1 MPILESS
8 VFAESE
14 QCAANRKA
22 HQVLIDEFRSLER
35 KVVETS
41 AKVEAR
47 FRERGQLLPR
57 ERISRLID
65 RGTTFLELSS
75 LAGLGMHED
84 DGHSHV
90 FGGGIIAGIGF
101 ISGIRCMIQASDS
114 GIRSGA
120 NHPMGTQKLLR
131 IQQIA
136 MENKLPLVQLVE
148 SAGANLL
155 LQSELFVPG
164 GAVFGNMA
172 RLSAMG
178 CPVISLVHGSS
189 TAGGAYQAGLAD
201 YIILVR
207 GRSKVFLAGPPL
219 LKAATGEIADDESL
233 GGAEM
238 HAQGT
243 GLGEYLAE
251 DDGDAI
257 RIARELFSRFPAQ
270 FPAQPK
276 PAVKPPRYPAEDLLD
291 VASVDYRKPYDV
303 REVLARIVDDSD
315 FLEFKADWDSYT
327 ICGHADIEGKKVGLI
342 GNNGPITAAGAAKA
356 THFIQF
362 CCQLGVPLVFLQN
375 TTGFIVGVEAERA
388 GIVKHGSK
396 LIQAVTNAA
405 VPKITIQIGASF
417 GAGYYAMC
425 GRGFGP
431 RFIFSWPNNRLSVMG
446 GEQAAKVLAI
456 VGEASARRKGL
467 EPDHAAIAAQSAE
480 VSAAYED
487 EGRALFATAR
497 IWNDG
502 IIDPR
507 DTRAVISFC
516 LDTCIEADLKAP
528 FANSFGVARI

>member
-8 VFAESE
+8 VFIESE
-14 QCAANRKA
+14 QSASNRKA
-22 HQVLIDEFRSLER
+22 HLALIDEFRSLER

-41 AKVEAR
+41 ARVEAR

-65 RGTTFLELSS
+65 RGSTFLELSS

-90 FGGGIIAGIGF
+90 FGGGIIAGIGH
-101 ISGIRCMIQASDS
+101 IAGIRCMIQASDS
-114 GIRSGA
+114 GIRGGA

-131 IQQIA
+131 LQEIA

-172 RLSAMG
+172 RLSAAG
-178 CPVISLVHGSS
+178 IPVVSLVHGSS

-201 YIILVR
+201 YIIMVR

-219 LKAATGEIADDESL
+219 LLAATGEVADDESL
-233 GGAEM
+233 GGAEL
-238 HAQGT
+238 HSQVT
-243 GLGEYLAE
+243 GLGEWLAE
-251 DDGDAI
+251 DDSDAI
-257 RIARELFSRFPAQ
+257 RIARELFSRFPA
-270 FPAQPK
+270 PIPPHPK
-276 PAVKPPRYPAEDLLD
+276 LPVKPPRYPAEELLD

-303 REVLARIVDDSD
+303 REVIARIVDDSD

-327 ICGHADIEGKKVGLI
+327 ICGHADIEGKKVGMI

-362 CCQLGVPLVFLQN
+362 SCQMGVPLVFLQN

-396 LIQAVTNAA
+396 LIQAVTNAT
-405 VPKITIQIGASF
+405 VPKITVQIGAAF

-431 RFIFSWPNNRLSVMG
+431 RFVFSWPNNRQSVMG

-456 VGEASARRKGL
+456 VGEASARRKGQ
-467 EPDHAAIAAQSAE
+467 EPDHAAIAAQTGKVTS
-480 VSAAYED
+480 AYED

-507 DTRAVISFC
+507 DTRAVLSFC
-516 LDTCIEADLKAP
+516 LDTCIEADIKAP
-528 FANSFGVARI
+528 NANTFGVARI

>member
-1 MPILESS
+1 MEP
-8 VFAESE
+8 
-14 QCAANRKA
+14 
-22 HQVLIDEFRSLER
+22 
-35 KVVETS
+35 
-41 AKVEAR
+41 R

-57 ERISRLID
+57 ERISRVID
-65 RGTTFLELSS
+65 RGSTFLELCS

-90 FGGGIIAGIGF
+90 FGGGLIAGIGH
-101 ISGIRCMIQASDS
+101 IAGIRCMIQASDS
-114 GIRSGA
+114 GIRGGA

-136 MENKLPLVQLVE
+136 LENKLPLLQMVE

-172 RLSAMG
+172 RLSAAG
-178 CPVISLVHGSS
+178 LPVVSLVHGSS

-201 YIILVR
+201 YIIMVR
-207 GRSKVFLAGPPL
+207 NRSKVFLAGPPL
-219 LKAATGEIADDESL
+219 LRAATGEIADDESL

-238 HAQGT
+238 HTAIT

-251 DDGDAI
+251 DDVDAI
-257 RIARELFSRFPAQ
+257 RITRELFNHFPAA
-270 FPAQPK
+270 PYPSAAP
-276 PAVKPPRYPAEDLLD
+276 PIKPPRYDAEELLG
-291 VASVDYRKPYDV
+291 VVPIDYRKPYDV
-303 REVLARIVDDSD
+303 REVIARIVDDSA
-315 FLEFKADWDSYT
+315 FLEFKADWGSYT
-327 ICGHADIEGKKVGLI
+327 VCGQADIEGKKVGII
-342 GNNGPITAAGAAKA
+342 GNNGPIDAAGAAKA

-362 CCQLGVPLVFLQN
+362 CCQLGTPLLFLQN

-446 GEQAAKVLAI
+446 GEQAAKVLTI

-467 EPDHAAIAAQSAE
+467 EPDFAALDAQSQE
-480 VSAAYED
+480 VISTYED
-487 EGRALFATAR
+487 QGRALFATAR

-507 DTRAVISFC
+507 DTRSVVSFC
-516 LDTCIEADLKAP
+516 LETCIEGDRKIP
-528 FANSFGVARI
+528 NPNSFGVARI